1 VVIAR
6 FEIRDPEDG
15 VVQTEDLWVE
25 VEVVL

>member
-1 VVIAR
+1 VVVAR

-15 VVQTEDLWVE
+15 VFQTEDLWVE